1 MRVWQIAGWIKLDL
15 WGPLLP
21 SVTTRLIT
29 SVVNAFPSFVKR
41 YLNNSNTAVVQ
52 LKLLSASQ
60 PSSMRSMKLVN
71 LRRPASSTF
80 FFFVCEWQAWE
91 GRSPSCLSLFSL
103 LNTIITKKNVHTRV
117 SIAMR
122 EVQTKHISW
131 TFIVEDWSQSVC
143 GSRYTWGSVAHVLP
157 ESYWWHRIQLCQ
169 SI

>member
-1 MRVWQIAGWIKLDL
+1 MDL

-80 FFFVCEWQAWE
+80 FSLYVN
-91 GRSPSCLSLFSL
+91 GRLERAGPL
-103 LNTIITKKNVHTRV
+103 
-117 SIAMR
+117 
-122 EVQTKHISW
+122 
-131 TFIVEDWSQSVC
+131 
-143 GSRYTWGSVAHVLP
+143 HVLV
-157 ESYWWHRIQLCQ
+157 YFHC
-169 SI
+169 